1 MMVFIYFNLIEKDAA
16 TSVKVVVRCR
26 PPSSTEKSAGI
37 ENILS
42 TDNDINEILLQFKA
56 TTRSYK
62 YDKVFGQL
70 SSQEDVYKDS
80 ALQIVNDVLDGY
92 NGTVVVY
99 GQTGTGKTYT
109 LEGSVENA
117 KNKGIIPRAINTI
130 FESLK
135 KRGAE
140 FNVKVSSVQ
149 IYGEVLFILFIQK
162 LVDLLKQDNTVTLQD
177 DIDAGVVC
185 NGLTETDVA
194 NEQAALKAFEDVI
207 KAKSGNK
214 SDPAKCNNIFTLSI
228 TSKEKTS
235 DGETVS
241 RVGRLNFV
249 ECAGSELTT
258 RHRHERVME
267 GKNIARSVITLGRV
281 ITALVDRNPR
291 IPYRDSKLT
300 RLIQEAFGGN
310 CKTCFIA
317 TITPSQLSLDQ
328 TALTLEYAFR
338 ATSIINHPT
347 IYQQFTQTALIFD
360 FAQKINDLHKLI
372 SAQIGKEGTETDRSE
387 YDNTKKEIDN
397 KTKKILSTES
407 QLEAIKRSETLAQS
421 KLDYYNDDLKS
432 VSSHL
437 KNHIENDKQFEKISN
452 TLKCS
457 LYGSIE
463 DQVDYR
469 NKIQKGLAA
478 EEKNSK
484 AKDQYCKEFKSKLDY
499 LNSSLH
505 DYREYNSK
513 QVEQIKSSIYNFIES
528 HSQVYFII
536 LVFNIC

>member
-1 MMVFIYFNLIEKDAA
+1 
-16 TSVKVVVRCR
+16 
-26 PPSSTEKSAGI
+26 
-37 ENILS
+37 
-42 TDNDINEILLQFKA
+42 
-56 TTRSYK
+56 
-62 YDKVFGQL
+62 
-70 SSQEDVYKDS
+70 
-80 ALQIVNDVLDGY
+80 
-92 NGTVVVY
+92 
-99 GQTGTGKTYT
+99 
-109 LEGSVENA
+109 
-117 KNKGIIPRAINTI
+117 
-130 FESLK
+130 
-135 KRGAE
+135 
-140 FNVKVSSVQ
+140 
-149 IYGEVLFILFIQK
+149 
-162 LVDLLKQDNTVTLQD
+162 
-177 DIDAGVVC
+177 
-185 NGLTETDVA
+185 
-194 NEQAALKAFEDVI
+194 
-207 KAKSGNK
+207 
-214 SDPAKCNNIFTLSI
+214 
-228 TSKEKTS
+228 
-235 DGETVS
+235 
-241 RVGRLNFV
+241 
-249 ECAGSELTT
+249 
-258 RHRHERVME
+258 ME

-407 QLEAIKRSETLAQS
+407 QLEAIKRSEILAQS

-437 KNHIENDKQFEKISN
+437 KNHIENDKQFEKVSN

-513 QVEQIKSSIYNFIES
+513 QVEQIKSSIYSFIES